1 MLVTRAGSKTTT
13 QVARFHSHSSFP
25 GSGPKRFTSEN
36 KTIFAYLRTQETL
49 RVIIAAADAADSS
62 AVGISY
68 INDLHF

>member
-13 QVARFHSHSSFP
+13 QVARSHSHLSFP
-25 GSGPKRFTSEN
+25 GSGPKKHTSGN
-36 KTIFAYLRTQETL
+36 KTIFAYLGAQETL

-62 AVGISY
+62 AVGIPY